1 MAKKYVIITSDDV
14 SSVDFTKVQEA
25 SADTLR
31 WNNDNT
37 KAFVKYEG
45 YKPTCLHGKTA
56 YTHTQILNILN
67 DVDEEWYIEDT
78 SLKVDYIQT
87 GQKRVQFI

>member
-1 MAKKYVIITSDDV
+1 MARKYVIITSDDV
-14 SSVDFTKVQEA
+14 SSVDFTKVEET

-37 KAFVKYEG
+37 KTFVKYQG

-56 YTHTQILNILN
+56 YTYTQILTILN
-67 DVDEEWYIEDT
+67 VENGEWWTDEE
-78 SLKVDYIQT
+78 
-87 GQKRVQFI
+87 